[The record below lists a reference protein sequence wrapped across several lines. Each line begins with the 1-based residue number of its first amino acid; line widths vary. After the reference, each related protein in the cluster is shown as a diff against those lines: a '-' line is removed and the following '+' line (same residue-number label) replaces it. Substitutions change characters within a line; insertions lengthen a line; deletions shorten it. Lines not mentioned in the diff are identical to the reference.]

1 MNLTVGVHNETI
13 VDQGFEDSLSGIWTI
28 YPGSYILSTKCFNL
42 HVTLRG
48 TKQQD
53 AGINDLGAVSAAQR
67 TPSTNVIQ
75 VELTSDPLQDTPDSL
90 YDDALRNLRTRKPVE
105 RSPGDFYT
113 ERVAA
118 ARDYYANIRTN
129 VSSLSEKTT

>member
-1 MNLTVGVHNETI
+1 MLTGALEI
-13 VDQGFEDSLSGIWTI
+13 RFRESGR
-28 YPGSYILSTKCFNL
+28 YILVRIFSARNASIY
-42 HVTLRG
+42 VTLRG

-75 VELTSDPLQDTPDSL
+75 VELTSDPLQDTPDAV
-90 YDDALRNLRTRKPVE
+90 YDDALTNLRTRKPVE
-105 RSPGDFYT
+105 LSPGDFYT

-129 VSSLSEKTT
+129 VSSLSEKAT